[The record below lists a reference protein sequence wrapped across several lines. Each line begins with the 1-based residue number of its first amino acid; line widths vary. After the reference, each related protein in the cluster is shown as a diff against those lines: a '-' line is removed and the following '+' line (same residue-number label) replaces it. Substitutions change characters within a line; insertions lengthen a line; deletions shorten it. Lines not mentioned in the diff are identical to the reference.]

1 MEQKKMEINVKHEV
15 IAQGANS
22 SSTPDQLAFIRV
34 VKNNLKKSDITFE
47 PALGTPPTAQKANR
61 LMQAMRQIVINNMA
75 MPANT
80 TWVINGQQLMDQI
93 IATPEDS
100 DELHLVLDYTE
111 EVDSTKETMHIDV
124 PAPGFQEFEG
134 ASSTPDQLAF
144 IRQVKLTL
152 AKRGVVFD
160 PTLGNPPSVIKANRL
175 MATLKEIVI
184 NSMDKPENISWVVNG
199 QQVMDQIIDTP
210 ENAEG
215 IHLTIDYYVTEHEGP
230 VNPPMVDNAAMSHA
244 AKIAESA
251 IESQKDN

>member
-22 SSTPDQLAFIRV
+22 NSTPDQLAFIRV

-111 EVDSTKETMHIDV
+111 PTYQMYGTGHAVGGKSGSISNSKITANTVIIPYKISITGYSGAGDFNYDWI
-124 PAPGFQEFEG
+124 AAQEAIMPNFSITAG
-134 ASSTPDQLAF
+134 
-144 IRQVKLTL
+144 K
-152 AKRGVVFD
+152 
-160 PTLGNPPSVIKANRL
+160 
-175 MATLKEIVI
+175 
-184 NSMDKPENISWVVNG
+184 ISWSYASKYSSYDG
-199 QQVMDQIIDTP
+199 
-210 ENAEG
+210 
-215 IHLTIDYYVTEHEGP
+215 YVDMYFWYGGVP
-230 VNPPMVDNAAMSHA
+230 
-244 AKIAESA
+244 K
-251 IESQKDN
+251 